1 MLMYHLGLIENRES
15 MSSTSSSDEDKVDE
29 LESEFESYLEKVED
43 YSQKRIPSLLSNSL
57 FV

>member
-1 MLMYHLGLIENRES
+1 MLMNHLGLIVNRES

-43 YSQKRIPSLLSNSL
+43 YS
-57 FV
+57 